1 MAKGKGKKKVGG
13 KKKKKGN
20 EYLPLQY
27 DIPSFEDPN
36 FSNPVKLH
44 IQIANPNFSCM
55 AFPVEIPSNSKIE

>member
-44 IQIANPNFSCM
+44 I
-55 AFPVEIPSNSKIE
+55 